1 MLGTPK
7 DIPSDSHSQK
17 PMSVE
22 SKSKTLPKNLDLS
35 KIPTFIPRN
44 ALGSQELVWS
54 PTFGTRQRR
63 PDEIY
68 QQSTDARPANP
79 TQFGREISP
88 NLTSAYNLRNQYLFH
103 GDRDFSDSPSKNHR
117 HSDSI
122 RMTPPPQFKST
133 LSPLNPSVTSSS
145 RSKENLNRRRKR
157 RNNLE
162 DTPFPE
168 NVDRMMEMAR
178 MRHDLNSR
186 PSSVS
191 HYDTTAYPVQDFSR
205 PTSPAQFRGPRHPSN
220 QVRGVYTA
228 DPFSAPPTVHSYG
241 KMHHTGHGIYSGS
254 SSPLQGQLGPSQP
267 APDTTSF
274 HPFHAYA
281 LDPQIWSTN
290 HSSQL
295 RYGVSP
301 NQMRNQI
308 IQPVPPMTAQA
319 QMPLSMAQVSN
330 SENLIVPP
338 QGYMVPLDYW
348 NMLHQREIEIRTRL
362 RNAHRPMSAQETQY
376 IFLLGE
382 ARVNAVASQMP
393 ARCNMSKHNWLKEL
407 GRTAR
412 SIWKTGPGGTGFDPI
427 VVARK
432 EDFQKAIEREIERT
446 SREKGYR
453 NHGSLQDHAYG
464 A

>member
-1 MLGTPK
+1 MG
-7 DIPSDSHSQK
+7 
-17 PMSVE
+17 VE

-35 KIPTFIPRN
+35 KIPTFVPRN

-54 PTFGTRQRR
+54 PTSGTRQRR

-68 QQSTDARPANP
+68 QQSTDARPADP

-103 GDRDFSDSPSKNHR
+103 GDRDFSDSLSKNHR

-133 LSPLNPSVTSSS
+133 LSPLNPSVASSS
-145 RSKENLNRRRKR
+145 RSKENLNRRRKH

-168 NVDRMMEMAR
+168 SVDRMMEMAR
-178 MRHDLNSR
+178 MRHDPDSR
-186 PSSVS
+186 HSSS
-191 HYDTTAYPVQDFSR
+191 THYDTTAYPVQDLSR
-205 PTSPAQFRGPRHPSN
+205 PNSPAHFRGPRHPSN
-220 QVRGVYTA
+220 QVRGVYNA
-228 DPFSAPPTVHSYG
+228 DPFSAPPSVPHYG
-241 KMHHTGHGIYSGS
+241 NMRQTGQGLYSGS
-254 SSPLQGQLGPSQP
+254 SSPFRGHLGPSQP
-267 APDTTSF
+267 APDTSSF
-274 HPFHAYA
+274 HPFDAYA
-281 LDPQIWSTN
+281 PDPHIWSTN
-290 HSSQL
+290 HSSQS
-295 RYGVSP
+295 RHGVSP
-301 NQMRNQI
+301 NQMPNQI
-308 IQPVPPMTAQA
+308 FQPVPHITAQA
-319 QMPLSMAQVSN
+319 QIPLSMAQVSN
-330 SENLIVPP
+330 SENLILPP
-338 QGYMVPLDYW
+338 QGYMSPLDYW

-362 RNAHRPMSAQETQY
+362 QNANRPMTAQEIHY
-376 IFLLGE
+376 IFLLSE
-382 ARVNAVASQMP
+382 ARVNAVATQMP
-393 ARCNMSKHNWLKEL
+393 ARGNMSKHNWLKEL

-412 SIWKTGPGGTGFDPI
+412 SIWKTGPGGMGFDPI

-453 NHGSLQDHAYG
+453 NPGSLLDHSAYG